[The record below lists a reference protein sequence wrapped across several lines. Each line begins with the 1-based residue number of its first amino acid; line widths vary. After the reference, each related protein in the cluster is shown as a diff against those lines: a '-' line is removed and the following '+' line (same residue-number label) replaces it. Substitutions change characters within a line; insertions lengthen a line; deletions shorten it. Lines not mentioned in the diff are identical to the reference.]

1 VIDETQSVGQH
12 GAMSARA
19 VRSVSPLWRHGGFL
33 RLWSGESLSQF
44 GAQLSHLALPVLA
57 VSILQATPFE
67 VGVLGAVDT
76 AAFLLIGLPAGAWI
90 DRMLKRRI
98 MLTADLVRA
107 VALAAIPA
115 LWLADALQFWHL
127 YVVGAVLG
135 VATVFFDVAYQSF
148 VPVLVP
154 STSIADANGKLEST
168 AQIARIGGPAA
179 GGALLTIVAAPFVLA
194 ATALTYLTS
203 FVVLTRIRDDE
214 RLPDRADRRPLP
226 AEIREG
232 LAYVVRHPLLSRITA
247 ATSINNLFA
256 TIAMTMTPL
265 LVLRELGL
273 SPAVM
278 GLVLS
283 VGSIGGLLGAL
294 ASPWIASHLGE
305 GTAIPVSC
313 LAGGLFTLLL
323 PFSAV
328 VPGVSIAVL
337 IVAEFGL
344 AFAVLV
350 YNITQ
355 VSFRQRVC
363 PPRLLG
369 RMNASIRFLV
379 WGVMP
384 IGALASGMLGS
395 GIGVVPTMWIGA
407 VGALFAAVPVWFSPL
422 LGMRRLPEE

>member
-1 VIDETQSVGQH
+1 
-12 GAMSARA
+12 MSQRVARSA
-19 VRSVSPLWRHGGFL
+19 SPLWRHRGFL
-33 RLWSGESLSQF
+33 TLWTGESLSQF

-57 VSILQATPFE
+57 VSILQATPFQ
-67 VGVLGAVDT
+67 VGLLGAVDT

-107 VALAAIPA
+107 AVLAVIPA

-154 STSIADANGKLEST
+154 SASVADANGKLEST

-179 GGALLTIVAAPFVLA
+179 GGAFLTIVAAPLVLA

-203 FVVLTRIRDDE
+203 FLFLTRIRDDE
-214 RLPDRADRRPLP
+214 TLPDREDRRPLVT
-226 AEIREG
+226 EIRDG
-232 LAYVVRHPLLSRITA
+232 LAYVLRHPLLSRITA

-278 GLVLS
+278 GIILS
-283 VGSIGGLLGAL
+283 VGSVGGLLGAL
-294 ASPWIASHLGE
+294 ASPWIASRLGE
-305 GTAIPVSC
+305 GTTIPVSC
-313 LAGGLFTLLL
+313 VVGGVFTLLL
-323 PFSAV
+323 PAAAL
-328 VPGVSIAVL
+328 VPSLSIAVL
-337 IVAEFGL
+337 VVAEFGL
-344 AFAVLV
+344 AFTVLV

-384 IGALASGMLGS
+384 IGALASGVLGS
-395 GIGVVPTMWIGA
+395 VIGVVPTMWIGA
-407 VGALFAAVPVWFSPL
+407 VGSLFAAVPVWFSPL